1 MHLITT
7 ATVALLLPIIA
18 SASPLSRRSECSET
32 SFKDFKWTVK
42 SFDFHANYIFSTPAH
57 QNSWGYSSFE
67 LSNPADQSTVSCS
80 AASSQI
86 NDFFY
91 GTIPYACNDTGRHG
105 TTKFDFNRPTGE
117 LRANQT
123 WTCDL
128 DQQYP
133 IFFTGYGAVNL
144 TLSCDQTFYQNPNWT
159 IGEIYSRRDVTC
171 QKVDTEMKPYQ
182 MEAIA

>member
-1 MHLITT
+1 MHIPNIAL
-7 ATVALLLPIIA
+7 LLLPIIT
-18 SASPLSRRSECSET
+18 SASPLSRRSVCSET
-32 SFKDFKWTVK
+32 SFKHFNWTVK

-57 QNSWGYSSFE
+57 QNSWGYSSFD
-67 LSNPADQSTVSCS
+67 LFNPADLSTVSCS
-80 AASSQI
+80 AASSQL

-91 GTIPYACNDTGRHG
+91 GTIPYTCNDTATGRHG
-105 TTKFDFNRPTGE
+105 ATKFDFNRPTGE

-133 IFFTGYGAVNL
+133 ITFTGYGAVNL
-144 TLSCDQTFYQNPNWT
+144 TLDCDQTFYQNPNWT
-159 IGEIYSRRDVTC
+159 IGEIYSRRDITC
-171 QKVDTEMKPYQ
+171 QKVDTVMEPYQ